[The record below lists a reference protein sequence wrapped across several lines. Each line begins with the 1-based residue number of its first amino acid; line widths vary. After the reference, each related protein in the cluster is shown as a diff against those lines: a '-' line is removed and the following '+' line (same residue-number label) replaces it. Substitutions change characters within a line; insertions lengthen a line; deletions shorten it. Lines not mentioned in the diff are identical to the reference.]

1 TTMGALLPG
10 HLVVIAVIALLVFG
24 PQKLPGI
31 ARGLAEGMK
40 ELKKALRGITESEPV
55 TMAREMG
62 QTVND
67 FKQSLNPLAPLP
79 PPRGTATAAPPT
91 ATSALT
97 AAEVKPAAGAD
108 PASNGAKP
116 EAGTPPQ
123 S

>member
-1 TTMGALLPG
+1 MGALHPT
-10 HLVVIAVIALLVFG
+10 HLIVIAVIALVVFG

-55 TMAREMG
+55 TLAREMG

-79 PPRGTATAAPPT
+79 APRGTVTAAAPT
-91 ATSALT
+91 ATGVLT
-97 AAEVKPAAGAD
+97 AAEAKPDAGASSA
-108 PASNGAKP
+108 PLETQP
-116 EAGTPPQ
+116 VAGTPPQ